1 MKKVLFLQNK
11 GNDYGGVW
19 QVNKLVG
26 EELQKNNYVVSIVSI
41 RNSKKNENVNKDT
54 KLNTFIIN
62 EKDVW
67 GTFQGREILSE
78 LKKKNMFNACKML
91 FLRIVYK
98 IKLKIDKKELCKYI
112 KSMNPNY
119 IITSQ
124 YELLNMIPKKY
135 LARTVHQQ
143 HSSFSDFS
151 KHKATVKTMLKYNNK
166 IGYLWLSKETM
177 KKARELGLN
186 NNYCIYNAARIE
198 SKKIANVLKNKK
210 LVTIARLADQ
220 KDIGTMID
228 IVEEI
233 FKDKKFD
240 NWNLEI
246 YGNGPKETEIR
257 ERINNSRIKMMGP
270 TNDPKKVLLSSSIN
284 LNTSLFEGFSMSI
297 LEAQEC
303 GVPTISFNYWESVY
317 EQILDNKTGIIVE
330 NKEEYIN
337 KLKELMLNE
346 EKLLQ
351 LSKNAKEF
359 SNEFHIDKIVDEWIN
374 MFDKIDKA
382 VSYEKI

>member
-1 MKKVLFLQNK
+1 MV
-11 GNDYGGVW
+11 
-19 QVNKLVG
+19 
-26 EELQKNNYVVSIVSI
+26 
-41 RNSKKNENVNKDT
+41 
-54 KLNTFIIN
+54 
-62 EKDVW
+62 
-67 GTFQGREILSE
+67 
-78 LKKKNMFNACKML
+78 
-91 FLRIVYK
+91 
-98 IKLKIDKKELCKYI
+98 
-112 KSMNPNY
+112 
-119 IITSQ
+119 
-124 YELLNMIPKKY
+124 
-135 LARTVHQQ
+135 
-143 HSSFSDFS
+143 
-151 KHKATVKTMLKYNNK
+151 
-166 IGYLWLSKETM
+166 
-177 KKARELGLN
+177 
-186 NNYCIYNAARIE
+186 
-198 SKKIANVLKNKK
+198 
-210 LVTIARLADQ
+210 
-220 KDIGTMID
+220 D